1 MVMHRQVRLDE
12 AVQACSRSARD
23 FESFVE
29 PLVFA
34 EVRGARHLAS
44 KKPVSVGVA
53 YWQEPDSGRVHTVM
67 VVAPGGVKRVVEA
80 VDTALTDYL
89 TKLFSQSTASAAQ
102 TTFRYGAWQL
112 LSEDVKFV
120 LDTHPSKLVEEDDEE
135 EGGEG
140 EEAPEPDAEEAG
152 QESDLGA
159 EDKEEGPAGWDEQ
172 TIRDAA
178 EEAGID
184 ISEFDMDQ
192 LVAGMK
198 VELEHGEQDGDTD
211 VTADSPVETLK
222 IVIAHMR
229 ELPNYYTLLDD
240 MEGAG
245 KDGATGLE
253 AKDTK
258 ESRRRR
264 VVERGPRVGG
274 VPCLFTS
281 LDDVEPDEV
290 ASAQEQGAWGTH
302 IWCPDGNATSVAQ
315 AIKKIGDK
323 DVLDVMVDEPD
334 TVLLTIKA
342 DDDFDAIIKTD
353 DLVSMI
359 GFCAVPES
367 KKYRRRPR
375 TIKEHRERMKN
386 EALRVQG
393 VTKWFD
399 IEVWPEPFDM
409 KELEKARTLLTK
421 KGYQCTPI
429 ADAKLIG
436 GSAWFNVRVQSGTE
450 QTAEDLVK
458 SALKSSNLAV
468 EAKRH
473 RWSAKEQYLPHP
485 GESEWGVRLHGGPW
499 VVVVSAKNATEAK
512 ELLRTELMT
521 NKTLRDFWRQ
531 WEEKGAPVEKV
542 GKADP
547 REVVN
552 RKESFRRHWSRK
564 R

>member
-12 AVQACSRSARD
+12 AIQACSKSARD

-184 ISEFDMDQ
+184 ISEFDMGQ
-192 LVAGMK
+192 LVAGMR
-198 VELEHGEQDGDTD
+198 VELEHGTQDGDTD
-211 VTADSPVETLK
+211 VTADDPVETLK

-240 MEGAG
+240 MEEEGKAGAE
-245 KDGATGLE
+245 KLVSSE
-253 AKDTK
+253 AKT
-258 ESRRRR
+258 ES
-264 VVERGPRVGG
+264 
-274 VPCLFTS
+274 
-281 LDDVEPDEV
+281 
-290 ASAQEQGAWGTH
+290 
-302 IWCPDGNATSVAQ
+302 
-315 AIKKIGDK
+315 
-323 DVLDVMVDEPD
+323 
-334 TVLLTIKA
+334 
-342 DDDFDAIIKTD
+342 
-353 DLVSMI
+353 
-359 GFCAVPES
+359 
-367 KKYRRRPR
+367 RRPR
-375 TIKEHRERMKN
+375 TISEHRKQVHKES
-386 EALRVQG
+386 LRVQ
-393 VTKWFD
+393 
-399 IEVWPEPFDM
+399 
-409 KELEKARTLLTK
+409 ARSRRRL
-421 KGYQCTPI
+421 
-429 ADAKLIG
+429 
-436 GSAWFNVRVQSGTE
+436 
-450 QTAEDLVK
+450 
-458 SALKSSNLAV
+458 
-468 EAKRH
+468 
-473 RWSAKEQYLPHP
+473 AKEQFLNHP
-485 GESEWGVRLHGGPW
+485 GDSTYGARLHGGPW
-499 VVVVSAKNATEAK
+499 IVTVSAKSASEAK
-512 ELLRTELMT
+512 ELIRTELMT

-531 WEEKGAPVEKV
+531 WEELGAPVEKV

-552 RKESFRRHWSRK
+552 RKESFRRHWTRK